1 MPSPGLFSRRAVVV
15 LKWTEDWVESVGEGG
30 IPLVSS
36 SEAEVSTERLPGL
49 SIPGLSSEGS
59 LGFLPWPVVGRE
71 EVGPSRLSTWMAGV
85 ELRSSVTMD
94 GISGLLP
101 LSML

>member
-1 MPSPGLFSRRAVVV
+1 MPR
-15 LKWTEDWVESVGEGG
+15 T
-30 IPLVSS
+30 SS

-49 SIPGLSSEGS
+49 RIPGLKREGS
-59 LGFLPWPVVGRE
+59 LGFLAWP
-71 EVGPSRLSTWMAGV
+71 EVGKEEEIKSSRSSTWMAGV

-101 LSML
+101 LSMLQRIEDREKNRINRSSCQG